1 MVYTCR
7 MRANCIW
14 RRKKC
19 ILICAL
25 LIQND
30 ANMQM
35 RLVNFTIFQD
45 LVTKKEKGS
54 VFHFIHFATIIYN
67 VHMFSCK
74 IWNLVLVWTF
84 SILTHAVIWV
94 PFPPPI
100 CFTTSPCSYD
110 FLLAQWK
117 VSIAINVSNMFY
129 CVVSLIC
136 NYYMNKNWNL
146 PGIRTNDPDSER
158 LEDSFCFLLYPLA
171 CQRREGCGKGAREEG
186 GRGLERRKRNQSRK
200 GGRGGREGKQE
211 QQVSHVYS
219 AYVSRRERAKA
230 KGCLDCH
237 LLPKWQLKST
247 ILRR

>member
-54 VFHFIHFATIIYN
+54 VFHFIHFPTIIYN

-146 PGIRTNDPDSER
+146 PGIRTNDPPSTETRINAQISIFLKTFLTSFISWKCTSEYVFIHIPPIQNDRDR
-158 LEDSFCFLLYPLA
+158 LLFIFPA
-171 CQRREGCGKGAREEG
+171 PF
-186 GRGLERRKRNQSRK
+186 
-200 GGRGGREGKQE
+200 
-211 QQVSHVYS
+211 
-219 AYVSRRERAKA
+219 
-230 KGCLDCH
+230 
-237 LLPKWQLKST
+237 LPKQY
-247 ILRR
+247 RN